1 MLKDFVEI
9 GKLGKPFGISGK
21 LKLSCEDEILHV
33 LKKDKVFFL
42 KRGAHYIPYFVQYIE
57 ETHDTLLKIE
67 GLDDPQDAKSCSGD
81 TLYLP
86 IKDLPEIKE
95 KPGLYFSVLKGFSMH
110 NQDDELVGK
119 IVDIVS
125 MPQQELASVEL
136 SNGNEILIPLHESL
150 IIGID
155 PDQLIVQLEVAE
167 GLLDIYDN

>member
-9 GKLGKPFGISGK
+9 GKFGKPFGISGK
-21 LKLSCEDEILHV
+21 LKLNCEDEILKK

-57 ETHDTLLKIE
+57 ETHDSLLKIE
-67 GLDDPQDAKSCSGD
+67 GFDNPQDAKTCSGN

-95 KPGLYFSVLKGFSMH
+95 KPGLFFSVLKGFILH
-110 NQDDELVGK
+110 NQEDMLIGK
-119 IVDIVS
+119 INDIVS

-136 SNGNEILIPLHESL
+136 LGGNEILIPLHESL

-155 PDQLIVQLEVAE
+155 SELMIVQIEMAD
-167 GLLDIYDN
+167 GLMDI

>member
-21 LKLSCEDEILHV
+21 LKISCEDEILEV
-33 LKKDKVFFL
+33 LKRDKVFFL

-67 GLDDPQDAKSCSGD
+67 GFNDPQDAKLCSGN

-95 KPGLYFSVLKGFSMH
+95 KPGLYFSVLKGFLVH
-110 NQDDELVGK
+110 DQDNSLIGE
-119 IVDIVS
+119 IIDIVS
-125 MPQQELASVEL
+125 MPQQELANVAL
-136 SNGNEILIPLHESL
+136 SNGAEVLIPLHEDL
-150 IIGID
+150 ILGID
-155 PDQLIVQLEVAE
+155 PDELIVHLEIAD
-167 GLLDIYDN
+167 GLLDI

>member
-21 LKLSCEDEILHV
+21 LKLSCEEEILEV

-57 ETHDTLLKIE
+57 ESHDTLLKIE
-67 GLDDPQDAKSCSGD
+67 GFDDPQDAKSCSGN

-86 IKDLPEIKE
+86 IKDLPKIKE

-110 NQDDELVGK
+110 NQEDELIGK
-119 IVDIVS
+119 ILEIIS
-125 MPQQELASVEL
+125 MPQQELASLEL
-136 SNGNEILIPLHESL
+136 LDGNKVLIPLHESL
-150 IIGID
+150 IIGVD
-155 PDQLIVQLEVAE
+155 PDQLIVKLEVAD
-167 GLLDIYDN
+167 GLLDI

>member
-21 LKLSCEDEILHV
+21 LKFNCEEEILAV

-42 KRGAHYIPYFVQYIE
+42 KRGAHFIPYFVQYIE
-57 ETHDTLLKIE
+57 ESHDTLLKIE
-67 GLDDPQDAKSCSGD
+67 GFDNPQDAKSCSGN

-95 KPGLYFSVLKGFSMH
+95 KPGLYFSVLKGFSMQ
-110 NQDDELVGK
+110 NQDDVEIGK

-125 MPQQELASVEL
+125 MPQQELASVAL
-136 SNGNEILIPLHESL
+136 SNGSEVLIPLHESL
-150 IIGID
+150 ILGID
-155 PDQLIVQLEVAE
+155 PDALVVQLEIAE
-167 GLLDIYDN
+167 GLLDI